1 MDDAADDVK
10 DNNDE
15 GIIFCFIHSIPKAE
29 VYPGWD

>member
-1 MDDAADDVK
+1 MLLMMMK